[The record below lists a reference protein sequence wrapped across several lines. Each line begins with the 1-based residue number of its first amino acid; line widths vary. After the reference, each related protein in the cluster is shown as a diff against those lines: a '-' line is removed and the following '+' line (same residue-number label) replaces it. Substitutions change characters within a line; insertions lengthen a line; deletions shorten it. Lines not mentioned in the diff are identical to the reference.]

1 MKLLKND
8 IMKLTEK
15 VQYIPE
21 LKQSTE
27 MMHETVYNETQSN

>member
-8 IMKLTEK
+8 IMKCTTK

-21 LKQSTE
+21 LKQYTE
-27 MMHETVYNETQSN
+27 KI